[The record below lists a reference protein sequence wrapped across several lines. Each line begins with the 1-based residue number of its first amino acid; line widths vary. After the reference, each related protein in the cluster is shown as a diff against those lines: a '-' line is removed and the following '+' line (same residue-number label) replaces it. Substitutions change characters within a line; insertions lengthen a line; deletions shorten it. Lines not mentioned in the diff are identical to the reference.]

1 MEGTHPLQGGELKN
15 QRADSTT
22 KEVVK
27 DLIEEFKR
35 NQISRYM
42 LLYVTFML
50 LYVT

>member
-15 QRADSTT
+15 HRADSIT

-42 LLYVTFML
+42 LLYVTYVL